1 LSYLSDLAGS
11 DPEIRARLTDLSI
24 SNRELGRQLEVDEKN
39 IRRWRK
45 GNLESP
51 YSPGSPEPR
60 IVSGTAQW
68 VPGYELG
75 DDSGEART
83 VARHVRADAAEE
95 PKDAELLA
103 EVGIDPAE
111 WEVIAR
117 RESRWQQ
124 SEGGDYLRAFK
135 VSVRRRSRRTGDLSV
150 EAMSEILQQDYSERP
165 PVMEGRGSSLLGWDS
180 RVFVVPAGDLQ
191 VGKIDGG
198 GTEVLIERFAEL
210 TEHVRRRLQ
219 IAGGTKRLV
228 LPWLGDCIEGIVS
241 QGGRLATRLDVS
253 VTEQVRI
260 YRRLMLHQIATL
272 APEAEHVIIPVVPGN
287 HDETTRQFATAPTD
301 SWAIEGA
308 SAVQDALTLS
318 GRYRHVQFLYPQHE
332 NLVASLNVGTDER
345 PFILAF
351 AHGHQA
357 GNPSRSLDWW
367 KDQGWGRRHGGNGD
381 LLLTGHFHHL
391 RVEATGGGRT
401 WVQIPALDGGS
412 NWFRE
417 SKGADEPAGMVSMWV
432 TPGQGVG
439 WEGLTV
445 HS

>member
-1 LSYLSDLAGS
+1 VSYLSELADS
-11 DPEIRARLTDLSI
+11 DPEIRAKLTDLKI
-24 SNRELGRQLEVDEKN
+24 SNRALGRQLDVDEKN
-39 IRRWRK
+39 VRRWRK
-45 GNLESP
+45 NNLESP
-51 YSPGSPEPR
+51 YPPGVAEPKHKG
-60 IVSGTAQW
+60 GTAQW
-68 VPGYELG
+68 VAGMDLG
-75 DDSGEART
+75 TDEGEIRT
-83 VARHVRADAAEE
+83 VPRWTGEGLVEADEAT
-95 PKDAELLA
+95 LMR
-103 EVGIDPAE
+103 EVGVNPEE
-111 WEVIAR
+111 WEIIAR

-124 SEGGDYLRAFK
+124 SEGGPWLRAYK
-135 VSVRRRSRRTGDLSV
+135 LSVRRRGRRTGDLPV
-150 EAMSEILQQDYSERP
+150 EVMNEILGDYQHHPFRDVP
-165 PVMEGRGSSLLGWDS
+165 YGDGVFIVPV
-180 RVFVVPAGDLQ
+180 GDLQ

-198 GTEVLIERFAEL
+198 GTEALIDRFAEL
-210 TEHVRRRLQ
+210 TGKVEQRLASSGPVRRV
-219 IAGGTKRLV
+219 V

-272 APEAEHVIIPVVPGN
+272 APYAEHVIVPVVPGN
-287 HDETTRQFATAPTD
+287 HDETTRQFATTPTD

-308 SAVQDALTLS
+308 SAVQDALALS
-318 GRYRHVQFLYPQHE
+318 GRYSHVSFLFPQHE
-332 NLVASLNVGTDER
+332 NLVASLNVGTDEH

-351 AHGHQA
+351 AHGHQP
-357 GNPSRSLDWW
+357 GSPNKSLDWW

-417 SKGADEPAGMVSMWV
+417 SKGADEPAGMISMWV
-432 TPGQGVG
+432 TPHVG
-439 WEGLTV
+439 NGWSGLTV